1 MDMDG
6 DEGWHKITADQ
17 LRLVRG
23 WMADIEGKTWEE
35 AHSLHGPGCRQIS
48 LKNESV
54 PEVRKILNR
63 LEVLQRDASGG
74 LYEFHIDG
82 LRRFWGIRRGHV
94 CYLIWWDPNHKI
106 WPSTLQHT

>member
-1 MDMDG
+1 
-6 DEGWHKITADQ
+6 
-17 LRLVRG
+17 
-23 WMADIEGKTWEE
+23 
-35 AHSLHGPGCRQIS
+35 
-48 LKNESV
+48 
-54 PEVRKILNR
+54 VRKILNR